1 MKHTKG
7 PWRATHLKTEE
18 APNNLVHDFQVFT
31 DPDGEH
37 DNGIG
42 LANARLIAAAPELYE
57 AAVIACVEFYD
68 QTNAEPTNKN
78 HWYWKLKEAITKA
91 TQL

>member
-7 PWRATHLKTEE
+7 EWNGKDSEVYSLETGKTI
-18 APNNLVHDFQVFT
+18 ARCD
-31 DPDGEH
+31 
-37 DNGIG
+37 IG
-42 LANARLIAAAPELYE
+42 GRDEQTEANARLIAAAPELYE

>member
-7 PWRATHLKTEE
+7 EWNGKDSEVYSLETGKTI
-18 APNNLVHDFQVFT
+18 ARCD
-31 DPDGEH
+31 
-37 DNGIG
+37 IG
-42 LANARLIAAAPELYE
+42 GRDEQTEANARLIAAAPELYE

-78 HWYWKLKEAITKA
+78 HWYWKLKEAITEA